1 MSFKNYLLLKLKVS
15 FFQLGFF
22 LKKWK
27 IIIKRKI
34 SLLFSLLSF
43 FQQFIDIELS
53 LTYRWTFISGL
64 LKESY
69 KMVKHAKQF
78 LCLYL
83 KVFILNTKKTSWDV
97 FLCHN
102 VFFLYYL
109 PIVNLSRCICPKKK
123 SWARVIVVYVIMLLK
138 GYRTVEFGDNP
149 SIFDNIQSKPSLYGI
164 SISIHLVSTD
174 ALMWL
179 ISQTHFR
186 YISF

>member
-22 LKKWK
+22 FKKWK

-64 LKESY
+64 LRESY

-78 LCLYL
+78 LRLYL
-83 KVFILNTKKTSWDV
+83 KFFILNTKKTSWDV

-102 VFFLYYL
+102 VY
-109 PIVNLSRCICPKKK
+109 S
-123 SWARVIVVYVIMLLK
+123 LLFTH
-138 GYRTVEFGDNP
+138 YESF
-149 SIFDNIQSKPSLYGI
+149 SLYLSQKKELGKE
-164 SISIHLVSTD
+164 
-174 ALMWL
+174 WL
-179 ISQTHFR
+179 W
-186 YISF
+186 